1 MRLTFTGVPE
11 LAPLRAPRVLDIAQ
25 RRLRNGL
32 SVLAVRRTGVPL
44 AEIRLRVPFGSTAP
58 SHAARAALL
67 AECVLAGT
75 ERRDRVGFA
84 EALQRNGASLS
95 AAADADRRGFGG
107 GAHPTRRPDL
117 LDLLAEALT
126 SAAYP
131 ARDVA
136 RERDRLAERLTIAR
150 AQPGVVAHEALER
163 RMWGEHPYA
172 RDLARPEAVSR
183 VTAAQLR
190 ALHGERVAP
199 RGAGLV
205 VVGSLAPQNALDE
218 VERALGGWRGRPT
231 ARPLPPLPTAQ
242 ALAVQLL
249 DRPGSVQSAIRLGGP
264 ALPRAHPDAPAL
276 LVANL
281 VFGGNFSSRWV
292 SNIREDKGYT
302 YSPRSSISHH
312 VLGSVFVAAADVAT
326 EVTAPALMETTY
338 ELSRIATLPVTADEL
353 ASARHY
359 AVGSLALGTSTQA
372 GLASTLSQLAAV
384 GLGPQF
390 LAEQPGRLNAVS
402 VDDVQRVAAQ
412 YLAPAGL
419 LTVVVGDA
427 TQVAA
432 PLGRLARLDEG

>member
-1 MRLTFTGVPE
+1 MRPAFTGVPA
-11 LAPLRAPRVLDIAQ
+11 LVPLRAPRALDVAE

-32 SVLAVRRTGVPL
+32 SVLAVRRSGVPL

-58 SHAARAALL
+58 SQSARAALL

-75 ERRDRVGFA
+75 EQRDRVAFA
-84 EALQRNGASLS
+84 EALQRSGASLS
-95 AAADADRRGFGG
+95 ASADADRLGFGG
-107 GAHPTRRPDL
+107 SALTSRLPDL
-117 LDLLAEALT
+117 LDLLAEALN

-136 RERDRLAERLTIAR
+136 RERDRLVERLTIAR
-150 AQPGVVAHEALER
+150 AQPGVLAHEALER

-172 RDLARPEAVSR
+172 RDLARPEAVTR

-190 ALHGERVAP
+190 ALHAERVLP
-199 RGAGLV
+199 RGASFV
-205 VVGSLAPQNALDE
+205 VVGSLAPDRALDE
-218 VERALGGWRGRPT
+218 VERALGGWRGRSA
-231 ARPLPPLPTAQ
+231 ARALPPLPTVPT
-242 ALAVQLL
+242 LPLQLL

-264 ALPRAHPDAPAL
+264 ALPRAHPDSPAL

-312 VLGSVFVAAADVAT
+312 ALGSVFIAAADVAT

-338 ELSRIATLPVTADEL
+338 ELSRIVTLPVMADEL
-353 ASARHY
+353 ESARHY
-359 AVGSLALGTSTQA
+359 ATGSLALGTSTQA
-372 GLASTLSQLAAV
+372 GLASTLSQLAGV

-390 LAEQPGRLNAVS
+390 LAEQPSRLNAVS
-402 VDDVQRVAAQ
+402 VEDVQRVAAQ

-432 PLGRLARLDEG
+432 PLGRLGRLDEG